1 MNILT
6 ISTHNDLVERLR
18 TAFEGA
24 GHRVI
29 TAADPLQALAGEL
42 WNRAHLILVDAVSDP
57 MDGYRFSRLLRGES
71 RVLFQN
77 LPIFI
82 ILDHPPTEE
91 DLQRI
96 READLDGYIGSADGF
111 HRLMNVLGPALEG
124 NALRTDAPRVPLI
137 TAGLRQALTERVRVL
152 VSHYGFEVTPCS
164 LRQLPETLQH
174 TGASLCLL
182 GIDPAGQ
189 RVIDTLERLRET
201 GPRCYP
207 VVLGGKPSE
216 NLERRLFLAGAMDW
230 FPLPLSSPRL
240 LHACRRGMEWIHG
253 RRVQEEFQQH
263 LNDLKEQRVL
273 LEMEAASLRNEVLTD
288 PLTGLLNRR
297 AFTQNLE
304 HSFNQ
309 WLRNHRHFVLLLGDL
324 DYFKLINDRFGHL
337 AGDQVL
343 KGIAQRFRAGLR
355 RSDLAFRI
363 GGEEFAILLP
373 ETGLQAGA
381 EVAEK
386 LRRRIDE
393 SPIRLETGQM
403 VFPTMSFG
411 VGGPEANADPEALFA
426 LIDQALYEAKHQGR
440 NRIEVLKG
448 I

>member
-29 TAADPLQALAGEL
+29 SAEEPLKALAEEL
-42 WNRAHLILVDAVSDP
+42 WNRAHLILVDAVGDP
-57 MDGYRFSRLLRGES
+57 MDGYRFARLLRGEA

-82 ILDHPPTEE
+82 ILDHPPTDE
-91 DLQRI
+91 DLQQI
-96 READLDGYIGSADGF
+96 RDADLDGHIGTTDGL

-124 NALRTDAPRVPLI
+124 NALRTDSPRVPLVA
-137 TAGLRQALTERVRVL
+137 AGLRPSLAVRVRAL
-152 VSHYGFEVTPCS
+152 VSHYGFELEVCN
-164 LRQLPETLQH
+164 LRLLPETLQR

-182 GIDPAGQ
+182 GIDPTGQ
-189 RVIDTLERLRET
+189 RVIAALERLRET

-207 VVLGGKPSE
+207 VVLGGKLSE
-216 NLERRLFLAGAMDW
+216 SLERRLFLAGAMDW

-240 LHACRRGMEWIHG
+240 LHACRRGMEWIYG
-253 RRVQEEFQQH
+253 RRVQEEFQHH

-297 AFTQNLE
+297 AFNQNLE

-309 WLRNHRHFVLLLGDL
+309 WHRNHRHFVLLLGDL

-343 KGIAQRFRAGLR
+343 KGIAQRIRAGLR

-381 EVAEK
+381 DVAEK

-411 VGGPEANADPEALFA
+411 VGGPEANGDPEALFA

-440 NRIEVLKG
+440 NRIEVLKTP
-448 I
+448 